1 MKVYFSILALFIS
14 SCISPQIAVNKK
26 ADFSKIKR
34 IAVLN
39 FSGPNGNVAS
49 EIMTISLLKRGA
61 DVVERQNIDSLT
73 RELDLSN
80 SDFTDPQTRKK
91 IGKLLSV
98 DAIITGSITKYKPET
113 KYLMKNSGGSF
124 YAVTELK
131 GKNVFIQNF
140 DPSTDTSLLETTAE
154 VGLSVRMIDIE
165 TGSILFSAYM
175 KYEGLDTETTMQ
187 TISDYITTSL
197 SRYWKELI

>member
-1 MKVYFSILALFIS
+1 MKRYLIILILFIS

-34 IAVLN
+34 VAVLN
-39 FSGPNGNVAS
+39 FSGVNGNVIS
-49 EIMTISLLKRGA
+49 DIMTITLLNHGA
-61 DVVERQNIDSLT
+61 DVIERQNVDSVI
-73 RELDLSN
+73 RELNLSN
-80 SDFTDPQTRKK
+80 SDMIDSQTRKK
-91 IGKLLSV
+91 IAKMLSV
-98 DAIITGSITKYKPET
+98 DAIIVGSVTKYKPET
-113 KYLMKNSGGSF
+113 KYIMKNSADSF
-124 YAVTELK
+124 YSITELK

-154 VGLSVRMIDIE
+154 VGISMRMIDIE

-187 TISDYITTSL
+187 TISEYIVSSL
-197 SRYWKELI
+197 SKYWKEIS